1 MNCICRTANT
11 SKAGLIVG
19 ALRITCN
26 GLCTAARFHSA
37 DENPGCFLG
46 CGEGQDC
53 LRHNNQCPTLLRSL
67 FAIWLGT
74 GDCIFPT
81 AIFNDM
87 LFNIAVRNDRL
98 CTLVSGLFDAFVTVF
113 NLWRTHQDH
122 GLNFR
127 ALMYGRI
134 KMMTALFPAWA
145 HTYQTMCLEFSPGQ
159 LRQEAFQVTQTQEKV
174 SYVAQLPNSY
184 QMTGIASP
192 GWKVFTD
199 GGCKRQMDGTVLA
212 GWGIAAV
219 SPDDFVRILCG
230 PVVCDASP
238 SGILRGHPRNATTRR
253 NSLVWP
259 KLSDGLFFS
268 FVAVKGCGLFL

>member
-19 ALRITCN
+19 ALRIAYN

-74 GDCIFPT
+74 GD
-81 AIFNDM
+81 M

-98 CTLVSGLFDAFVTVF
+98 CTLMSGLFDAFVTVF

-134 KMMTALFPAWA
+134 KMMTALFSGVGP
-145 HTYQTMCLEFSPGQ
+145 HL
-159 LRQEAFQVTQTQEKV
+159 
-174 SYVAQLPNSY
+174 
-184 QMTGIASP
+184 
-192 GWKVFTD
+192 
-199 GGCKRQMDGTVLA
+199 
-212 GWGIAAV
+212 
-219 SPDDFVRILCG
+219 PDDVLGIQPGTAQTGSFSGYPNPRKSFLCC
-230 PVVCDASP
+230 PAAELLPDDWNCFSRLE
-238 SGILRGHPRNATTRR
+238 SFYRR
-253 NSLVWP
+253 RL
-259 KLSDGLFFS
+259 
-268 FVAVKGCGLFL
+268 